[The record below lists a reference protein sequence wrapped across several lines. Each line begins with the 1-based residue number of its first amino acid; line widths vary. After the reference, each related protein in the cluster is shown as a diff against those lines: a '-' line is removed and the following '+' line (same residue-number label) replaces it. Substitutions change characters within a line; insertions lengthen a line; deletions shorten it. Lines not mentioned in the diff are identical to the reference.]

1 LVTLTEFCSSKGAS
15 STKLPILPFL
25 NNSVARNGRF
35 PTLRAVKRTL
45 LFALAFITALALAGC
60 EKKPPAEEPT
70 PPPESPAPAAQSPAP
85 AEESSAPV
93 METPRQV
100 DETPVPSPEQ
110 TPTPPAEEGPE
121 AAVGEAPPSPQP
133 SEDSLEMRIGFFAPL
148 SGPQASFGM
157 DALNGATLAT
167 EEINLAG
174 GILGHPLTLIIKDT
188 ESQPEKT
195 TAVVTDL
202 INTEKVAALIGEIT
216 TDRSLVA
223 ATLAQSSDIPMITP
237 SATGEEVTSA
247 GDYIFRACYTDSVQA
262 AVMDKF
268 ARSLDVKSAAILFDA
283 SNPYG
288 TGLMEAFKTDFA
300 QHGGTIV
307 AEEFYHAGDTDFA
320 AQLNAIRDKNPEC
333 IFLPSYY
340 GEAALII
347 RQARQMAIDALF
359 LGTDGWHATGLVEVG
374 GLATNNCY
382 FASHF
387 ASEQDPGK
395 AKTFSDAYVAKFQ
408 ITPLAFAAL
417 SYDSVWLVADALKR
431 AGSADPTAL
440 RDAIAATRDFPGVTG
455 TVSFDQGRDP
465 KKPVIVIRVQD
476 GKFTYLETSRP

>member
-1 LVTLTEFCSSKGAS
+1 MRIERC
-15 STKLPILPFL
+15 KLHRVLDPRVS
-25 NNSVARNGRF
+25 NNSVARSGGF

-45 LFALAFITALALAGC
+45 LFALAFIAALALAGC
-60 EKKPPAEEPT
+60 ERKPLAERPT
-70 PPPESPAPAAQSPAP
+70 PPPESPAPAESPATAAESPAP
-85 AEESSAPV
+85 V
-93 METPRQV
+93 VETPRPV
-100 DETPVPSPEQ
+100 DETPAPSPGQ
-110 TPTPPAEEGPE
+110 TPTPPAEQGPE
-121 AAVGEAPPSPQP
+121 AAVEEAPPSPQP
-133 SEDSLEMRIGFFAPL
+133 SEESLAMRIGFFAPL

-195 TAVVTDL
+195 SAVVTDL

-223 ATLAQSSDIPMITP
+223 ATLAQSSGIPMITP
-237 SATGEEVTSA
+237 SATGEKVTST

-268 ARSLDVKSAAILFDA
+268 ARSLDVKSVAILFDA

-320 AQLNAIRDKNPEC
+320 AQLNAIRDKNPES

-387 ASEQDPGK
+387 SSEQDSDK
-395 AKTFSDAYVAKFQ
+395 AKTFSGAYNAKFQ
-408 ITPLAFAAL
+408 IAPLAFAAL
-417 SYDSVWLVADALKR
+417 AYDSVWLVADALKR
-431 AGSADPTAL
+431 AGSADSTAV

-455 TVSFDQGRDP
+455 TISFDQGRDP

-476 GKFTYLETSRP
+476 GKFAYLETSPP

>member
-1 LVTLTEFCSSKGAS
+1 MLRKGAS
-15 STKLPILPFL
+15 STELPILPFL

-45 LFALAFITALALAGC
+45 LLALAFITALGLAGC

-70 PPPESPAPAAQSPAP
+70 PPAESPAPAAQSPAP
-85 AEESSAPV
+85 AEESPAPV

-100 DETPVPSPEQ
+100 DETPAPFPEQ
-110 TPTPPAEEGPE
+110 TPTPPAEQGPE
-121 AAVGEAPPSPQP
+121 AVMEEAPPSPQP

-223 ATLAQSSDIPMITP
+223 AALAQSSGIPMITP

-268 ARSLDVKSAAILFDA
+268 ARSLDVKSAAVLFDA

-307 AEEFYHAGDTDFA
+307 AEEFYHAGDTDFG

-387 ASEQDPGK
+387 ASEQDPDK

-431 AGSADPTAL
+431 AGSADPAAL

-455 TVSFDQGRDP
+455 TISFDQGRDP
-465 KKPVIVIRVQD
+465 RKPVIVIRVQD
-476 GKFTYLETSRP
+476 GKFTYLETSPP

>member
-1 LVTLTEFCSSKGAS
+1 MRITEFSS
-15 STKLPILPFL
+15 LPFS
-25 NNSVARNGRF
+25 NNSVARHGGF

-45 LFALAFITALALAGC
+45 LIVLAFIAALALASC
-60 EKKPPAEEPT
+60 EKKPPAEGPT
-70 PPPESPAPAAQSPAP
+70 PPAESPAPAAQSPTP
-85 AEESSAPV
+85 L

-100 DETPVPSPEQ
+100 DETPTPSPEQ
-110 TPTPPAEEGPE
+110 TPAPPAEQGPE
-121 AAVGEAPPSPQP
+121 AAAEESQPSPQP
-133 SEDSLEMRIGFFAPL
+133 SEESLAMRIGFFAPL
-148 SGPQASFGM
+148 SGPHASFGM
-157 DALNGATLAT
+157 DALNGATLAA

-174 GILGHPLTLIIKDT
+174 GILGQPVTLIMKDT

-195 TAVVTDL
+195 SAVVTDL

-223 ATLAQSSDIPMITP
+223 ATLAQSSGIPMITP
-237 SATGEEVTSA
+237 SATGEEVTST

-288 TGLMEAFKTDFA
+288 TALLEAFKTDFA

-307 AEEFYHAGDTDFA
+307 AEEFYRAGDTDFA
-320 AQLNAIRDKNPEC
+320 AQLNAIRDKNPES

-359 LGTDGWHATGLVEVG
+359 LGTDGWHATDLVNVG
-374 GLATNNCY
+374 GPATNNCY

-387 ASEQDPGK
+387 SSEQDSDK
-395 AKTFSDAYVAKFQ
+395 AKTFSDAYNAKFR
-408 ITPLAFAAL
+408 IAPLAFAAL
-417 SYDSVWLVADALKR
+417 AYDSVWLVADALKR
-431 AGSADPTAL
+431 AGSTDSTAL

-455 TVSFDQGRDP
+455 TISFDQGRDP

-476 GKFTYLETSRP
+476 GKFAYLETSPP